1 MASRQPPVNPAALV
15 RTQAFLNH
23 FLPLLSKEDGLCP
36 HAQKSRK
43 GETVPSAGEDT
54 VAPGG

>member
-1 MASRQPPVNPAALV
+1 MASRQPSVNPAALV

-23 FLPLLSKEDGLCP
+23 PFLPLLSKEDGLCP

-43 GETVPSAGEDT
+43 GETVPSADT